1 MLLHRLWNFKPLL
14 ISLQYDKLGKLI
26 KDFEPFKN
34 MWLTA
39 SDWQKWYDSWMNDPL
54 TTIDAEQ
61 LEQNVSNA
69 FKTIFKCVKHFRE
82 IPACQEVAME
92 VKEKIENFKPY
103 IPLIQGLRNPGMRS
117 RHWEQVRVF
126 SYCNL
131 FLIFQSTLMPEQQLA
146 RLTGLFVFCKVSG
159 VSGEVVRSRFFL
171 LLAM

>member
-1 MLLHRLWNFKPLL
+1 MISPKKSRFRSQIQNSNVDNMPWRVDEFTGFLCSDDLFAFH
-14 ISLQYDKLGKLI
+14 SLQYDKLGRLI

-61 LEQNVSNA
+61 LEQNVNNA
-69 FKTIFKCVKHFRE
+69 FKTIFKCAKHFKE

-92 VKEKIENFKPY
+92 VKQKIENFKPY

-126 SYCNL
+126 
-131 FLIFQSTLMPEQQLA
+131 FFQ
-146 RLTGLFVFCKVSG
+146 
-159 VSGEVVRSRFFL
+159 L
-171 LLAM
+171 LLA

>member
-1 MLLHRLWNFKPLL
+1 MHSIQNCGVTCNREMKILYSY
-14 ISLQYDKLGKLI
+14 ITCVACSEQYDKLGRLI

-61 LEQNVSNA
+61 LEQNVNNA
-69 FKTIFKCVKHFRE
+69 FKTVFKCVKHFKE

-92 VKEKIENFKPY
+92 VKQRIENFKPY

-117 RHWEQVRVF
+117 RHWEQVRRRIH
-126 SYCNL
+126 L
-131 FLIFQSTLMPEQQLA
+131 
-146 RLTGLFVFCKVSG
+146 
-159 VSGEVVRSRFFL
+159 
-171 LLAM
+171 

>member
-1 MLLHRLWNFKPLL
+1 MSTDIHVIFN
-14 ISLQYDKLGKLI
+14 SQQYDKLGRLI

-61 LEQNVSNA
+61 LEQNVNNA
-69 FKTIFKCVKHFRE
+69 FKTVFKCVKHFKE

-117 RHWEQVRVF
+117 RHWEQVRFLNFFVKRVVNKF
-126 SYCNL
+126 SSESL
-131 FLIFQSTLMPEQQLA
+131 TLHKIEWQA
-146 RLTGLFVFCKVSG
+146 C
-159 VSGEVVRSRFFL
+159 
-171 LLAM
+171 

>member
-1 MLLHRLWNFKPLL
+1 MLFCN
-14 ISLQYDKLGKLI
+14 SQQYDKLGRLI

-61 LEQNVSNA
+61 LEQNVNNA
-69 FKTIFKCVKHFRE
+69 FKTVFKCVKHFKE

-117 RHWEQVRVF
+117 RHWEQVRFLNFFVKTVVDKF
-126 SYCNL
+126 SSESL
-131 FLIFQSTLMPEQQLA
+131 TLHKIEWQA
-146 RLTGLFVFCKVSG
+146 F
-159 VSGEVVRSRFFL
+159 
-171 LLAM
+171 